1 MNELVIDKKVNIHQT
16 VIDLKKEIES
26 NFIKL
31 GGYLKLIRDEK
42 LFKER
47 GCLTFEEYIGQ
58 PELAFDRSTVYA
70 IIGVYEDFFESNQS
84 DEKAEE
90 LMEIGYSKLNRIRQ
104 FKDQDN
110 FEEWVYKAKTLS
122 LSDLGAEIKEVK
134 NEKTESKPARK
145 TKEVVCPKCGY
156 KFEIME

>member
-1 MNELVIDKKVNIHQT
+1 MNEIVTKKSNIHQT

-42 LFKER
+42 LFKEK
-47 GCLTFEEYIGQ
+47 GCVTFEEYIAM

-70 IIGVYEDFFESNQS
+70 IIGVYEDFFLSNQS

-104 FKDQDN
+104 FKDQED

>member
-47 GCLTFEEYIGQ
+47 GCITFEEYLGQ

-84 DEKAEE
+84 DTEQ

-104 FKDQDN
+104 FKDQDD
-110 FEEWVYKAKTLS
+110 FEEWIYKAKTLS

-134 NEKTESKPARK
+134 NEKTEKTPERK
-145 TKEVVCPKCGY
+145 TQDVVCPKCGY
-156 KFEIME
+156 KFEIIKE

>member
-1 MNELVIDKKVNIHQT
+1 MNEIVTKKSNIHQT

-42 LFKER
+42 LFKEK
-47 GCLTFEEYIGQ
+47 GCVTFEEYIAM

-70 IIGVYEDFFESNQS
+70 IIGVYEDFFLSNQS

-122 LSDLGAEIKEVK
+122 LSDLGVEIKEVK